1 MQSVQSDSSPGCYL
15 GLWVDLAVKCILNTM
30 GLLQFC
36 PVLTGQNRAV
46 LSGWLAGF
54 SDTSCARTMTWL
66 LF

>member
-1 MQSVQSDSSPGCYL
+1 MQSVQSDSSLGCYL
-15 GLWVDLAVKCILNTM
+15 SLWVDLAVKCTLNTM

-36 PVLTGQNRAV
+36 SVLTGQNRAV
-46 LSGWLAGF
+46 LAGWFAGF